1 MGTARSKENERST
14 GRHEG
19 YRSTGES
26 GNNTNRDKR
35 EEFRGDERTG
45 ERAGRVKMKES
56 HIYKYKVEQSGK
68 NRKTNK
74 SL

>member
-35 EEFRGDERTG
+35 EGFRRDERTG
-45 ERAGRVKMKES
+45 ERAGRIKMKES
-56 HIYKYKVEQSGK
+56 
-68 NRKTNK
+68 
-74 SL
+74 